1 MANLLQRLFKSRKP
15 PEKTERTQVM
25 SGGPAFFTP
34 FSGGAYESDI
44 YRAAVDAIARNAA
57 KLKGTHVVTIGGQRK
72 GNGDSR
78 INRILQV
85 QPNPYMTAY
94 DWLYKTVTHL
104 FLFNTSFGFIQKDDM
119 GRLEALWPI
128 RPNNMEFVTDPTG
141 DLYCRFLFA
150 GGQTV
155 ILPFCDV
162 MVLRRHFNSND
173 LLGDTNTAILNTLDL
188 AHTQNEGLQAAIK
201 SGATIRGILKYNQVL
216 APERLKAEKEAF
228 INDYLTVANTGGI
241 AVLDD
246 KADYIPLEMKPY
258 AIDAEQLAS
267 VKAKIYD
274 YLGMSEKIVNSTY
287 DENEWAAFYES
298 VIEPIA
304 LQLSLELTSK
314 IFTKR
319 EQSFGNSILFE
330 ANRLQ
335 FASAQSK
342 TNIIKE
348 LMPLGLFTAN
358 QALEILNLPAVEG
371 GDRRLQT
378 LNVVNAE
385 LVDKYQLGRAL
396 TMRDGKGRK
405 SLEQVIKEL
414 EAELAG
420 LDKKEPDDKGE
431 QANEGD

>member
-1 MANLLQRLFKSRKP
+1 
-15 PEKTERTQVM
+15 
-25 SGGPAFFTP
+25 
-34 FSGGAYESDI
+34 
-44 YRAAVDAIARNAA
+44 
-57 KLKGTHVVTIGGQRK
+57 
-72 GNGDSR
+72 
-78 INRILQV
+78 
-85 QPNPYMTAY
+85 MTAY

-188 AHTQNEGLQAAIK
+188 AHIQNEGLQAAIK
-201 SGATIRGILKYNQVL
+201 SGATIRGILKYNNVL

-298 VIEPIA
+298 VPF
-304 LQLSLELTSK
+304 S
-314 IFTKR
+314 
-319 EQSFGNSILFE
+319 
-330 ANRLQ
+330 
-335 FASAQSK
+335 
-342 TNIIKE
+342 
-348 LMPLGLFTAN
+348 
-358 QALEILNLPAVEG
+358 
-371 GDRRLQT
+371 
-378 LNVVNAE
+378 
-385 LVDKYQLGRAL
+385 
-396 TMRDGKGRK
+396 
-405 SLEQVIKEL
+405 
-414 EAELAG
+414 
-420 LDKKEPDDKGE
+420 
-431 QANEGD
+431 